1 MFLVVWTSATQTCKT
16 TMQAAGCFLTR
27 GIRLTGLSPID
38 ISEGRC
44 LKRGY
49 STISTSL
56 TSTSIARSSSSPDTF
71 ARLGASATFAADGT
85 LSYHEIAPESCSHKR
100 TCWMM
105 VSPMLSPPL
114 PETCFPRTASLS
126 TNMTTLSFCK
136 TASAGSSCRQPTK
149 TANASRSKIMVSF
162 ALGLRTL
169 MIPPGILEEKN
180 DNTFPMSLNRT
191 PPMPPAPDS

>member
-1 MFLVVWTSATQTCKT
+1 MKTSFTLMSCQQRNPTGDVPCCLDICNSN
-16 TMQAAGCFLTR
+16 MQDNNASGGLFSHQ

-85 LSYHEIAPESCSHKR
+85 LSYHEIAPGSCSHKR

-114 PETCFPRTASLS
+114 QRPVFPE
-126 TNMTTLSFCK
+126 
-136 TASAGSSCRQPTK
+136 Q
-149 TANASRSKIMVSF
+149 
-162 ALGLRTL
+162 LRYL
-169 MIPPGILEEKN
+169 QI
-180 DNTFPMSLNRT
+180 
-191 PPMPPAPDS
+191 